1 MMAPM
6 SYSIRG
12 FAAALGLMFVALTAG
27 CGGGGDGGA
36 SVVVVVPP
44 PAPITALGIVLT
56 RTGPQT
62 VQVDWTDDPAV
73 ADFTVSRDGYLLASN
88 VTSTTLIDQSVSFN
102 QTYCY
107 LVDGYDGGGNLI
119 AQSDPACITI
129 VP

>member
-1 MMAPM
+1 M
-6 SYSIRG
+6 SYSIRR
-12 FAAALGLMFVALTAG
+12 FAAALGLMFAALTAG

-129 VP
+129 LP

>member
-1 MMAPM
+1 MAPM
-6 SYSIRG
+6 SYSIRRL
-12 FAAALGLMFVALTAG
+12 AAALGLMFVALTAG
-27 CGGGGDGGA
+27 CGGGGDG

-62 VQVDWTDDPAV
+62 VQVDWTDDPSV
-73 ADFTVSRDGYLLASN
+73 ADFTVSRDGFLLASN
-88 VTSTTLIDQSVSFN
+88 VTSTTLIDRSVGFN

-107 LVDGYDGGGNLI
+107 LVDGYDGRGNLI

>member
-1 MMAPM
+1 METM
-6 SYSIRG
+6 SYFIRRS
-12 FAAALGLMFVALTAG
+12 AAALGLVCVALIAG
-27 CGGGGDGGA
+27 CGGGGDVSG

-62 VQVDWTDDPAV
+62 VQVDWTDDPYV
-73 ADFTVSRDGYLLASN
+73 ASFTVSRDGYVLASGI
-88 VTSTTLIDQSVSFN
+88 TTTTLIDQSVVFN

-107 LVDGYDGGGNLI
+107 LVDGYDGHGYLI

>member
-1 MMAPM
+1 MKPM
-6 SYSIRG
+6 SYFIRRS
-12 FAAALGLMFVALTAG
+12 AAALGLVCVALIAG
-27 CGGGGDGGA
+27 CGGGGDVSG

-62 VQVDWTDDPAV
+62 VQVDWTDDPYV
-73 ADFTVSRDGYLLASN
+73 ASFTVSRDGYVLASS
-88 VTSTTLIDQSVSFN
+88 VTSTALIDQSVVFN

-107 LVDGYDGGGNLI
+107 LVNGYDSRGYLI

>member
-1 MMAPM
+1 M
-6 SYSIRG
+6 SYSIRR

-27 CGGGGDGGA
+27 CGGGGDGG
-36 SVVVVVPP
+36 VFVVVPA

-56 RTGPQT
+56 RTGPLT
-62 VQVDWTDDPAV
+62 VQVDWTDDLSV
-73 ADFTVSRDGYLLASN
+73 AYFTVSRDGYLLASN
-88 VTSTTLIDQSVSFN
+88 VLSTTLIDHSVSFD

-107 LVDGYDGGGNLI
+107 LVDGYDGRGNLI

>member
-6 SYSIRG
+6 SYPIRQ
-12 FAAALGLMFVALTAG
+12 FALALGLIFVALSAG
-27 CGGGGDGGA
+27 CGGGGDGSG

-62 VQVDWTDDPAV
+62 VQVDWTDDPYV
-73 ADFTVSRDGYLLASN
+73 SDFTVSRDGYVLARN
-88 VTSTTLIDQSVSFN
+88 VISTTLIDRSVAFD

-107 LVDGYDGGGNLI
+107 LVDGYDSRGNLI
-119 AQSDPACITI
+119 TQSNPACITI
-129 VP
+129 VS

>member
-6 SYSIRG
+6 SYSIRRS
-12 FAAALGLMFVALTAG
+12 AAALGLMLVALTAG
-27 CGGGGDGGA
+27 CGGGGDGG
-36 SVVVVVPP
+36 VVVVVPP

-62 VQVDWTDDPAV
+62 VQVDWTDDPYV
-73 ADFTVSRDGYLLASN
+73 ADFTVSRDGYVLAGN
-88 VTSTTLIDQSVSFN
+88 VTSTTLIDHSVDFD

-107 LVDGYDGGGNLI
+107 LVDGYDGRGNLV

>member
-1 MMAPM
+1 MAHM
-6 SYSIRG
+6 SRSIRSIRC
-12 FAAALGLMFVALTAG
+12 FAAAFGLMFVALIAG
-27 CGGGGDGGA
+27 CGGGGDGG
-36 SVVVVVPP
+36 VVVVVPP

-88 VTSTTLIDQSVSFN
+88 VPSTTLIDQSVSFN

-107 LVDGYDGGGNLI
+107 LVDGYDVRGNLI

>member
-1 MMAPM
+1 MSPM
-6 SYSIRG
+6 PYFIRRS
-12 FAAALGLMFVALTAG
+12 AAAFGLIFAALTAG
-27 CGGGGDGGA
+27 CGGGGDAG
-36 SVVVVVPP
+36 VVVVVPP

-62 VQVDWTDDPAV
+62 VHVDWSDDPAV
-73 ADFTVSRDGYLLASN
+73 ADFTVSRDGFLLAGN
-88 VTSTTLIDQSVSFN
+88 ITSTTLIDYSVVIN

-107 LVDGYDGGGNLI
+107 LVDGYDVRGNLI

>member
-1 MMAPM
+1 MAPL
-6 SYSIRG
+6 SYSIRC
-12 FAAALGLMFVALTAG
+12 FATAFGLMFVALSAG
-27 CGGGGDGGA
+27 CGGGGDGG
-36 SVVVVVPP
+36 VVVVVPP

-56 RTGPQT
+56 RTGPLT

-88 VTSTTLIDQSVSFN
+88 VPSTTLIDQSVSFN

-107 LVDGYDGGGNLI
+107 LVDGYDGRGNLI

>member
-1 MMAPM
+1 M
-6 SYSIRG
+6 
-12 FAAALGLMFVALTAG
+12 LVALTAG
-27 CGGGGDGGA
+27 CGGGGDGG
-36 SVVVVVPP
+36 VVVVVPP

-62 VQVDWTDDPAV
+62 VQVDWTDDPYV
-73 ADFTVSRDGYLLASN
+73 ADFTVSRDGYVLAGN
-88 VTSTTLIDQSVSFN
+88 VTSTTLIDLSVGFD

-107 LVDGYDGGGNLI
+107 LVDGYDSQGYLI

>member
-1 MMAPM
+1 MAPM
-6 SYSIRG
+6 SYSIRR

-27 CGGGGDGGA
+27 CGGGGDGG
-36 SVVVVVPP
+36 VFVVVPA

-56 RTGPQT
+56 RTGPLT
-62 VQVDWTDDPAV
+62 VQVDWTDDLSV
-73 ADFTVSRDGYLLASN
+73 AYFTVSRDGYLLASN
-88 VTSTTLIDQSVSFN
+88 VLSTTLIDHSVSFD

-107 LVDGYDGGGNLI
+107 LVDGYDGRGNLI

>member
-1 MMAPM
+1 MMEPI
-6 SYSIRG
+6 SYSIRR
-12 FAAALGLMFVALTAG
+12 FAAALGLIFVALSAG

-56 RTGPQT
+56 RTGPET
-62 VQVDWTDDPAV
+62 VQVDWTDDPDV
-73 ADFTVSRDGYLLASN
+73 TDFAVSRDGYLLASN
-88 VTSTTLIDQSVSFN
+88 LNSTTLIDHSVVFD

-107 LVDGYDGGGNLI
+107 LVDGYDGRGNLI

>member
-1 MMAPM
+1 MAPM
-6 SYSIRG
+6 FYFIRR

>member
-1 MMAPM
+1 MTLM
-6 SYSIRG
+6 YYLIRR
-12 FAAALGLMFVALTAG
+12 FAAALVLMFVALIAG
-27 CGGGGDGGA
+27 CGGGGDGGG

-62 VQVDWTDDPAV
+62 VQVDWTDDPDV
-73 ADFTVSRDGYLLASN
+73 TDFTVSRDGFVLASN
-88 VTSTTLIDQSVSFN
+88 VTSATLIDQSVFFD

-107 LVDGYDGGGNLI
+107 LVDGYDGRGNLI

>member
-1 MMAPM
+1 MAPM
-6 SYSIRG
+6 SYFIRR

-27 CGGGGDGGA
+27 CGGGGDVG
-36 SVVVVVPP
+36 VVVVVPA

-62 VQVDWTDDPAV
+62 VQVDWTDDPYV
-73 ADFTVSRDGYLLASN
+73 ADFTVSRDGYVLASN
-88 VTSTTLIDQSVSFN
+88 VLSTTLIDHSVSFD

-107 LVDGYDGGGNLI
+107 LVDGYDGRGNLI

>member
-1 MMAPM
+1 MAPM
-6 SYSIRG
+6 SYSIRRL
-12 FAAALGLMFVALTAG
+12 AAAIGLTFAALTAG
-27 CGGGGDGGA
+27 CGGGGDG
-36 SVVVVVPP
+36 SVVVVVPQ

-62 VQVDWTDDPAV
+62 VQVDWSDDPAV
-73 ADFTVSRDGYLLASN
+73 ADFTVSRDGFLLASN
-88 VTSTTLIDQSVSFN
+88 VTSTTLIDRSVSFN

-107 LVDGYDGGGNLI
+107 LIDGYDRRGNLI

>member
-1 MMAPM
+1 MAPM
-6 SYSIRG
+6 SHFIRR

-27 CGGGGDGGA
+27 CGGGGDVG
-36 SVVVVVPP
+36 VVVVVPA

-62 VQVDWTDDPAV
+62 VQVDWTDDPYV
-73 ADFTVSRDGYLLASN
+73 ADFTVSRDGYVLASN
-88 VTSTTLIDQSVSFN
+88 VLSTTLIDHSVSFD

-107 LVDGYDGGGNLI
+107 LVDGYDGRGNLI

>member
-1 MMAPM
+1 MAPM
-6 SYSIRG
+6 SYSIRRS
-12 FAAALGLMFVALTAG
+12 AVALGLMFVALTAG
-27 CGGGGDGGA
+27 CGGGGDGG
-36 SVVVVVPP
+36 VVVVVPP

-62 VQVDWTDDPAV
+62 VQVDWTDDPYV
-73 ADFTVSRDGYLLASN
+73 ADFTVSRDGYVLAGN
-88 VTSTTLIDQSVSFN
+88 VTSTTLIDLSVGFY

-107 LVDGYDGGGNLI
+107 LVDGYDGRGNLI

>member
-1 MMAPM
+1 MASM
-6 SYSIRG
+6 SYSIRR

-27 CGGGGDGGA
+27 CGGGGDGG
-36 SVVVVVPP
+36 VFVVVPA

-56 RTGPQT
+56 RTGPLT
-62 VQVDWTDDPAV
+62 VQVDWTDDLSV
-73 ADFTVSRDGYLLASN
+73 AYFTVSRDGYLLASN
-88 VTSTTLIDQSVSFN
+88 VLSTTLIDHSVSFD

-107 LVDGYDGGGNLI
+107 LVDGYDGRGNLI